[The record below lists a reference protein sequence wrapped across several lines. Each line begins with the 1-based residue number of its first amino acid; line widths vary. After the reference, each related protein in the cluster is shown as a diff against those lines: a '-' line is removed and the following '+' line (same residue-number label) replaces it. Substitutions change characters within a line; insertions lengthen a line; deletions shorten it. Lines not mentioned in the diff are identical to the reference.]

1 MTNDIST
8 TEPIAPVYRYYVE
21 DLISGKKLAEL
32 DFRGVSYKLALN
44 AAGDFSGSLVV
55 KDVANATN
63 LYNATLPGVTAL
75 YVLRNGVCVWGGIIW
90 ERDYVPE
97 DKKLSVSAS
106 EFTSYLHHR
115 KIWKTWNHQFGATV
129 TPDSGMWRVNFDNG
143 SSVLAKAGSTV
154 KMEFYEVENFKY
166 NGYYRVA
173 DSPAPSK
180 DVFYMRD
187 GASVADIVR
196 QVRQNSTVV
205 GIYTKENHGFNTGDV
220 VSIRYTQIGDVVY
233 ENGSTVLSKTI
244 TAPGGPE
251 SNYFTYTDTAAP
263 DSDLVASGT
272 ASRPLPAG
280 TTFERVTVGVR
291 QDTFDYVKSLIEGT
305 FNDFVGTD
313 FPNVYIEPGIST
325 GLDIVSKRAFEG
337 YNIVKTNGKHNI
349 AVGQAVQ
356 IQDVGKGFDGEVEVL
371 GIEEGDS
378 IVYKGGGDLPVT
390 PVTPKKADILIV
402 TSDKGIVSCMTTGGA
417 HGFLPGEN
425 VTIDMGVMY
434 PELSGTFQ
442 ILDVPAN
449 NKFRYVSGTNASYS
463 AETIMIDP
471 IATSNSVSRVI
482 DSVSLT
488 PNVAFVTTKQPHGF
502 TAGNTVQIANVQ
514 TPVKVI
520 EASLDGPNHIA
531 TVQTDGPH
539 NFKVGETTSLLGLT
553 DFYSITDVNSTT
565 TRSTFTTSAPH
576 NLRAND
582 QITIMGVDTI
592 KVVGKQ
598 MSSSVATLTLEVP
611 HNFALGSTFTAQNL
625 IDNYTITGTKIVD
638 NVATLTTSI
647 AHNVKVNDEV
657 STGSLPDYYRV
668 ITKAADDGNITLT
681 TRVPHNL
688 WEGAKIIVSG
698 LGAPFDG
705 EATVVSFTDQ
715 RIMYKADSKYITAA
729 KDAAKKGSKPAVP
742 ITVPEQRVNANTS
755 LVTVKEGYLVGDW
768 KVTAVTSNTI
778 SFSRGGNNY
787 AAPSGVPGVSGSL
800 STLSYLNGTYTISG
814 RAQNSISFSK
824 TGNTMPY
831 VNIPVA
837 TKDDDIQAVVIR
849 DSAYVGAKTV
859 LSTTSR
865 TFTVGQTLSYAATK
879 KVDLQGYKRSILN
892 GTFTLTS
899 TPTADRFT
907 FDVSGTYT
915 NSMVEQAKGANAFA
929 SQQPYS
935 GTNTIS
941 IVTDDYTF
949 GYAKTWTKQP
959 ARKVQGAGKA
969 TVTPL
974 AVVSTFGPYPGN
986 ADIEFVFPDN
996 DYSGVNIEPSLYRGF
1011 ELKTVGEAL
1020 DEYASNING
1029 FEYRIDCEYLPDE
1042 DRFIKKF
1049 RILPIDFPNP
1059 PGEGEVS
1066 PISRFGADKLVFEY
1080 PSGSI
1085 STFSMRES
1093 AEESATRFFAL
1104 GENELG
1110 PDVGPYIGV
1119 ASADDLLRGDRDG
1132 RKWPLLDASDSVD
1145 GIDDKAVLH
1154 AYAKRYLSELQPPF
1168 ASFQIT
1174 VNGSRSPFVGTYKPG
1189 DWCSIVVDDPWMQMR
1204 LSSDLEPRDDV
1215 LVRKIDSISVSVP
1228 DGVTYPE
1235 NVTVDLVAEWEV
1247 DKRGK

>member
-8 TEPIAPVYRYYVE
+8 TGPIAPVYRYYVE

-44 AAGDFSGSLVV
+44 SAGDFSGSLVV
-55 KDVANATN
+55 KDKENATN
-63 LYNATLPGVTAL
+63 LYGATLPGVTAL
-75 YVLRNGVCVWGGIIW
+75 YILRNGVCVWGGIIW
-90 ERDYVPE
+90 EREYLPE

-115 KIWKTWNHQFGATV
+115 KIWKTWNHEFGATV
-129 TPDSGMWRVNFDNG
+129 TPDASRWRVNFDNG
-143 SSVLAKAGSTV
+143 SSVLAKGGSTV
-154 KMEFYEVENFKY
+154 KIEFYEVENFKY

-173 DSPAPSK
+173 SSPPPSK
-180 DVFYMRD
+180 DVFYMND
-187 GASVADIVR
+187 GGSVADIVR
-196 QVRQNSTVV
+196 RVRHSSTVV
-205 GIYTKENHGFNTGDV
+205 GVYTKENHGFNTGDV
-220 VSIRYTQIGDVVY
+220 VSMRYSQIGTTIY
-233 ENGSTVLSKTI
+233 ENGAVTSAKTI
-244 TAPGGPE
+244 TVPGGPE
-251 SNYFTYTDTAAP
+251 SNYFTYTDTPAA
-263 DSDLVASGT
+263 DADVVATGT
-272 ASRPLPAG
+272 ASRPLPTG
-280 TTFERVTVGVR
+280 VTFERVTVGVR

-305 FNDFVGTD
+305 FNDFLGTD
-313 FPNVYIEPGIST
+313 FPNVYIEPGVST

-337 YNIVKTNGKHNI
+337 HNIVKTNGKHNI

-356 IQDVGKGFDGEVEVL
+356 IQDVGPGFDGEVEVI
-371 GIEEGDS
+371 GIEEGES
-378 IVYKGGGDLPVT
+378 IVYKGGGNLPPTAVA
-390 PVTPKKADILIV
+390 PKTAIILIV
-402 TSDKGIVSCMTTGGA
+402 TASNGIVTCMVNGSS

-425 VTIDMGVMY
+425 VQIDMGILY

-442 ILDVPAN
+442 ILDVPAA
-449 NKFRYVSGTNASYS
+449 NKFRYATGTNANYG
-463 AETIMIDP
+463 ADMLLVDP
-471 IATSNSVSRVI
+471 IATSAGVGRVI
-482 DSVSLT
+482 DSVTLS
-488 PNVAFVTTKQPHGF
+488 PNVAMVTTKVPHGF
-502 TAGNTVQIANVQ
+502 VAGNSVQVQNVQ

-520 EASLDGPNHIA
+520 EASLDGPNHQA
-531 TVQTDGPH
+531 TIQTDGPH
-539 NFKVGETTSLLGLT
+539 GFKTGESTSIVGLYDYYTLSQVE
-553 DFYSITDVNSTT
+553 STT
-565 TRSTFTTSAPH
+565 TRSKFTTSTPH
-576 NLRAND
+576 NLKVND
-582 QITIMGVDTI
+582 QVQITGVDTLNVI
-592 KVVGKQ
+592 SRQ
-598 MSSSVATLTLEVP
+598 MSGSTVTLGTEYA
-611 HNFALGSTFTAQNL
+611 HNFFVGQPFTVENL

-638 NVATLTTSI
+638 NVATLTTSV
-647 AHNVKVNDEV
+647 AHNVQVNDEV

-668 ITKAADDGNITLT
+668 ITKSADNGNITLT
-681 TRVPHNL
+681 TRVPHNV
-688 WEGAKIIVSG
+688 WEGAKILVSG

-729 KDAAKKGSKPAVP
+729 QDAAKKGSKPAVP
-742 ITVPEQRVNANTS
+742 ITVPEQRVDVNSS

-768 KVTAVTSNTI
+768 KVSAVTSNTL

-787 AAPSGVPGVSGSL
+787 SAPAGTSAVSGKL
-800 STLSYLNGTYTISG
+800 STLSFLNGTYPISTRSATTIS
-814 RAQNSISFSK
+814 FTK
-824 TGNTMPY
+824 TGNPMNF
-831 VNIPVA
+831 VSIPLAV
-837 TKDDDIQAVVIR
+837 KDDDIQPVAYR
-849 DSAYVGAKTV
+849 DTPYGGQKTV
-859 LSTTSR
+859 LATTSR
-865 TFTVGQTLSYAATK
+865 TFTVGQTLTYSVNK
-879 KVDLQGYKRSILN
+879 PIDLSMSKPSIFN
-892 GTFTLTS
+892 GSFTVLS
-899 TPTADRFT
+899 TPSLDRFV
-907 FDVSGTYT
+907 FDMPGVYT
-915 NSMVEQAKGANAFA
+915 NSMIEQPKGNSAMAHQFMYN
-929 SQQPYS
+929 
-935 GTNTIS
+935 GTYTILM
-941 IVTDDYTF
+941 VLNEYTF
-949 GYAKTWTKQP
+949 AYDKAWTKQP
-959 ARKVQGAGKA
+959 TRKLQGSGRA
-969 TVTPL
+969 TVSPL

-986 ADIEFVFPDN
+986 ADIEFVFPDSE
-996 DYSGVNIEPSLYRGF
+996 YSGVNIEPSLYRGF
-1011 ELKTVGEAL
+1011 ELKTVGDAL

-1104 GENELG
+1104 GETDLG

-1132 RKWPLLDASDSVD
+1132 RRWPLLDAADTVD
-1145 GIDDKAVLH
+1145 GIDDKAVLY
-1154 AYAKRYLSELQPPF
+1154 AYAKRFLSELQPPF

-1235 NVTVDLVAEWEV
+1235 NVTVSLVAEWEV
-1247 DKRGK
+1247 DKRG